1 MQLFSD
7 AAVTGFMRDF
17 WSLRQRFVEH
27 ISPELRE
34 RVGLDVPEVFL
45 LHYIGASDLSPSEI
59 AAQMRLPAHAISR
72 RLDALEKRS
81 LIKRSLDPNDA
92 RRRVLQLTPAGQRLL
107 REAAALLEQQV
118 AALLGV
124 LDAGVRDVMLGALER
139 LAQAPP
145 APLSCAPQPHDPLS
159 HDPLSHKPKETP

>member
-1 MQLFSD
+1 VQLFSD
-7 AAVTGFMRDF
+7 AAVAGFMRNF

-81 LIKRSLDPNDA
+81 LIKRSLDPDDA
-92 RRRVLQLTPAGQRLL
+92 RRRVLQLTPAGQGLL

-118 AALLGV
+118 AALLGT
-124 LDAGVRDVMLGALER
+124 LDEGVRDGMLRALEG
-139 LAQAPP
+139 LAQAPFTP
-145 APLSCAPQPHDPLS
+145 LAHAPQSDAPQSDDAPLHPP
-159 HDPLSHKPKETP
+159 